1 MSAKVWS
8 SVSHMTEKMLE
19 GIITFFFICLL
30 NAERC
35 SNCCLQQE
43 IQENGFYPNAIIAL
57 HAKTDSAM
65 CRGAA
70 EGIVRREKSC
80 VFVFKASYFLHFSL
94 FITRF
99 LAVFISSCFASLCT
113 ETLAFNFVV
122 DAQPQ

>member
-1 MSAKVWS
+1 
-8 SVSHMTEKMLE
+8 MTEKMLE

-30 NAERC
+30 NTERC

-43 IQENGFYPNAIIAL
+43 IQENGFYPKAIIAL

-70 EGIVRREKSC
+70 DGIVRRVKSC
-80 VFVFKASYFLHFSL
+80 VIVFKASYFLHFSL

-99 LAVFISSCFASLCT
+99 LAVFISLFCFSLH
-113 ETLAFNFVV
+113 
-122 DAQPQ
+122 